1 MPLGAGMRPSVEL
14 NQKHYDC
21 PEVGDYWHEHFCPF
35 LVVLHRLDNGNLVI
49 CDEQMG
55 ITGGSAFDVD
65 KAREITHR
73 ELRDK
78 ITYSSD
84 REKFMADVAPKG
96 LLVQADIWKARHN
109 SIYLKID
116 GRQAEAV

>member
-1 MPLGAGMRPSVEL
+1 MPLGVGMRPSAEL

-21 PEVGDYWHEHFCPF
+21 PEVGDYWHEHFVPY
-35 LVVLHRLDNGNLVI
+35 LVVLRRLDNGNLVI
-49 CDEQMG
+49 CDEQMDLV
-55 ITGGSAFDVD
+55 GGTAFDVD

-84 REKFMADVAPKG
+84 NTKFVADVVPKR
-96 LLVQADIWKARHN
+96 LLIQAEIWEARH
-109 SIYLKID
+109 
-116 GRQAEAV
+116 GAVYVPLDKRSAA